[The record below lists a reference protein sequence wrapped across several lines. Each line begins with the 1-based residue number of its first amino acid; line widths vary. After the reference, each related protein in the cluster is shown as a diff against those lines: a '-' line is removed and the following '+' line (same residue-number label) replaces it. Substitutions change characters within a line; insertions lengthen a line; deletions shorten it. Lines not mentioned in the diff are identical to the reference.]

1 MPQVV
6 EVLKYIH
13 EITDNDNLGVALTG
27 DAGVQEAEYQR
38 LGKNVNR

>member
-13 EITDNDNLGVALTG
+13 DVTETDNLGMAVSADIG
-27 DAGVQEAEYQR
+27 QEEAEYQR